1 MMADCLGASGTA
13 WGLGVVGT
21 AHSLGVGGMSQC
33 FGVGRTAWCLGRLQ
47 LLCPPNRL
55 NQASFDL
62 CWYSSVWNDVLHL
75 LAGLII

>member
-1 MMADCLGASGTA
+1 MMAHCLGAGGTA
-13 WGLGVVGT
+13 WCLGVVGM
-21 AHSLGVGGMSQC
+21 AHCLGVGGTSQC

-47 LLCPPNRL
+47 FLCSPNRL

-62 CWYSSVWNDVLHL
+62 CWYSFVRNDMLHL